1 MDENER
7 KDKQAD
13 ILTDKDTDDMDYVT
27 EDDAKDVAEDEVED
41 ISENEAEIETG
52 ASIDPIEQ
60 EEKSSDPIEISEE
73 HVETVVVPVR
83 KSGKIKMTTVLMVL
97 LSVVLIGGSAY
108 TIGYYNGQINLND
121 AEINERVEALLESNY
136 KSEIYKSVK
145 QYIDETG
152 INSSISE
159 ADVTEIFKNVSN
171 SIVGITSKTY
181 IYDWFNSQQE
191 SQVTGSGV
199 IFDQTPE
206 LFYVVTNYHVISD
219 ATDVIVE
226 IAKDQIVNSK
236 VVGFDESTDLA
247 VLAIEKKDINADL
260 LKEIKPIAIGDSE
273 KIQIGEIAIAIGNP
287 LGYNNTVTQGIISAV
302 DRQVDEDTNVMYI
315 QTDAAINP
323 GNSGGALVNSKGEL
337 IGINSAKIAET
348 DVEGMGFAIP
358 TEKMMTIVSELMENG
373 YVSRPYIGIGGVDI
387 DESTAKLY
395 DIPMGVLVRY
405 VYENSPAQTAG
416 VEVMDL
422 VIGINDENVYN
433 MNDLTTILSKYK
445 PGDTIQ
451 LKIVRD
457 EKTEMVIPVVL
468 GNKGDQK

>member
-1 MDENER
+1 MDENEGN
-7 KDKQAD
+7 DKAIDND
-13 ILTDKDTDDMDYVT
+13 IENIEETKFDTDDVL
-27 EDDAKDVAEDEVED
+27 
-41 ISENEAEIETG
+41 NE
-52 ASIDPIEQ
+52 SLH
-60 EEKSSDPIEISEE
+60 SDPDIQKDNSDEIDDLKNLFEDAENSPGTIAISEE
-73 HVETVVVPVR
+73 HVEPLVVPVK
-83 KSGKIKMTTVLMVL
+83 KSGKIKMSTVLMVL

-108 TIGYYNGQINLND
+108 TIGYFNGQINLND
-121 AEINERVEALLESNY
+121 AEINEKVEALLESNY

-145 QYIDETG
+145 EYIEESG

-159 ADVTEIFKNVSN
+159 TDVTEIFKNVSN

-199 IFDQTPE
+199 IFDQTPD
-206 LFYVVTNYHVISD
+206 LLYVVTNYHVISD

-247 VLAIEKKDINADL
+247 VLAVQKKDIDADL
-260 LKEIKPIAIGDSE
+260 LKEIKPISIGDSE

-302 DRQVDEDTNVMYI
+302 DRQVDEDTTVMYI

-358 TEKMMTIVSELMENG
+358 TEKMMTIVTELMANG

-416 VEVMDL
+416 VKVTDL

-433 MNDLTTILSKYK
+433 MSDLTSILSKYK

>member
-7 KDKQAD
+7 KDKQTD
-13 ILTDKDTDDMDYVT
+13 LLTNNDTDDTDYFS
-27 EDDAKDVAEDEVED
+27 EDVKEEVVNDEVEN
-41 ISENEAEIETG
+41 ISENESEIEADIDSG
-52 ASIDPIEQ
+52 ASEN
-60 EEKSSDPIEISEE
+60 ESIEISEE
-73 HVETVVVPVR
+73 HVEAVVVPVR
-83 KSGKIKMTTVLMVL
+83 KSGKIKMSTVLMVL

-121 AEINERVEALLESNY
+121 ADINERVEALLESNY

-145 QYIDETG
+145 EYIDESG

-395 DIPMGVLVRY
+395 DIPM
-405 VYENSPAQTAG
+405 
-416 VEVMDL
+416 
-422 VIGINDENVYN
+422 
-433 MNDLTTILSKYK
+433 
-445 PGDTIQ
+445 
-451 LKIVRD
+451 
-457 EKTEMVIPVVL
+457 
-468 GNKGDQK
+468 

>member
-1 MDENER
+1 M
-7 KDKQAD
+7 
-13 ILTDKDTDDMDYVT
+13 
-27 EDDAKDVAEDEVED
+27 
-41 ISENEAEIETG
+41 
-52 ASIDPIEQ
+52 SIQ
-60 EEKSSDPIEISEE
+60 
-73 HVETVVVPVR
+73 
-83 KSGKIKMTTVLMVL
+83 
-97 LSVVLIGGSAY
+97 
-108 TIGYYNGQINLND
+108 
-121 AEINERVEALLESNY
+121 
-136 KSEIYKSVK
+136 
-145 QYIDETG
+145 
-152 INSSISE
+152 
-159 ADVTEIFKNVSN
+159 
-171 SIVGITSKTY
+171 
-181 IYDWFNSQQE
+181 
-191 SQVTGSGV
+191 
-199 IFDQTPE
+199 
-206 LFYVVTNYHVISD
+206 
-219 ATDVIVE
+219 
-226 IAKDQIVNSK
+226 
-236 VVGFDESTDLA
+236 
-247 VLAIEKKDINADL
+247 KKDINADL

-358 TEKMMTIVSELMENG
+358 TEKMMTIVGELMESG

-457 EKTEMVIPVVL
+457 EKNEMVVPVVL
-468 GNKGDQK
+468 GNKGSQK

>member
-1 MDENER
+1 MDENES
-7 KDKQAD
+7 KDD
-13 ILTDKDTDDMDYVT
+13 VT
-27 EDDAKDVAEDEVED
+27 EEITEVVTEGVTEEDDNNSLQDEPVLKVIDEDPVD
-41 ISENEAEIETG
+41 S
-52 ASIDPIEQ
+52 
-60 EEKSSDPIEISEE
+60 
-73 HVETVVVPVR
+73 VYVPV
-83 KSGKIKMTTVLMVL
+83 KKTGKIKIRSVLMVL
-97 LSVVLIGGSAY
+97 LSAVLIGGTTY

-121 AEINERVEALLESNY
+121 IEINKKVEALLESNY

-145 QYIDETG
+145 DYIEESG
-152 INSSISE
+152 INSNITES
-159 ADVTEIFKNVSN
+159 DVTEIFKNVGN

-199 IFDQTPE
+199 IFDQTPD
-206 LFYVVTNYHVISD
+206 LFYIVTNYHVISD

-236 VVGFDESTDLA
+236 IVGFDQSTDLA
-247 VLAIEKKDINADL
+247 VLSIQKKDINADL
-260 LKEIKPIAIGDSE
+260 IKEIKPIAIGDSG

-302 DRQVDEDTNVMYI
+302 DRQVDGDTNVMYI

-358 TEKMMTIVSELMENG
+358 SEKMMTIVSELLENG
-373 YVSRPYIGIGGVDI
+373 FVSRPYIGIGGVDI
-387 DESTAKLY
+387 DESSAELY
-395 DIPMGVLVRY
+395 NIPMGVLVRY
-405 VYENSPAQTAG
+405 VYENSPAQAAG
-416 VEVMDL
+416 IKVTDL

-457 EKTEMVIPVVL
+457 EKNEMIIPVTL
-468 GNKGDQK
+468 GNKGNQVK